1 MKRFWTKASAVAEG
15 EGWGIALD
23 GRPVRTP
30 ARASLLVPSAALG
43 EAIAEEWQAQGD
55 TIAPGTMPLTG
66 IANAAIDLATPD
78 LPRFAEPIAA
88 YAASDLLCY
97 RDDRDTLL
105 LGEQAALWNPLLAW
119 AEAHFDIE
127 FELTQGIL
135 PVDQPAKTIIRLR
148 ETVLAH
154 DAFRLAALAP
164 LVTIGGS
171 LIAGLALTKGDHD
184 PDALWQAVTIDELY
198 QERRWGSDAE
208 AQAMRKRRQAEWMNA
223 ARFLSLL

>member
-1 MKRFWTKASAVAEG
+1 MKRFWTKATTVAED

-30 ARASLLVPSAALG
+30 ARAPLVLPSASLG
-43 EAIAEEWQAQGD
+43 EAIAAEWQAQGD
-55 TIAPGTMPLTG
+55 AIAPASMPLTG

-97 RDDRDTLL
+97 REDRDEAL

-119 AEAHFDIE
+119 AEAHFGVE

-135 PVDQPAKTIIRLR
+135 PVDQPASTIARLR
-148 ETVLAH
+148 ATVLAH

-171 LIAGLALTKGDHD
+171 LVAGLALTTGGHD
-184 PDALWQAVTIDELY
+184 PAELWQAVIIDEIY
-198 QERRWGSDAE
+198 QERRWGADAE
-208 AQAMRKRRQAEWMNA
+208 AQAMRERRQAEWTNA